1 MAGRGE
7 LVLSLSLHNRNEKKI
22 RKGDEMNIFRTVFE
36 IVNFSVLSA
45 FLLSEILIN
54 VFKRGDKSR
63 SNIRSGKISNAMIMT
78 VGLSSIVLGTT
89 IGFLSKFMD
98 IRWLFSPDYYIS
110 SLGLLLIII
119 GVVVRWSAV
128 LTLSKYFTVD
138 VTIMD
143 DHRLIRSGVF
153 KYLRHPSYFGLLI
166 AVLGLGVTMVNWL
179 SIIIMLVPHCV
190 IIILRIN
197 EEERALEGRFGSD
210 YEDYRRN
217 TKRLIPFIY

>member
-1 MAGRGE
+1 
-7 LVLSLSLHNRNEKKI
+7 
-22 RKGDEMNIFRTVFE
+22 MNIFGTIFE
-36 IVNFSVLSA
+36 VVNFSVLGA
-45 FLLSEILIN
+45 FLISEILIN

-63 SNIRSGKISNAMIMT
+63 SSIRTGKISNAVIMT

-89 IGFLSKFMD
+89 IGFMAKFMD
-98 IRWLFSPDYYIS
+98 IRWLFSPDYFIS
-110 SLGLLLIII
+110 SLGLLLIIV
-119 GVVVRWSAV
+119 GVAIRWSAV
-128 LTLSKYFTVD
+128 LTLNKYFTVD

-143 DHRLIRSGVF
+143 DHRLVRSGVF
-153 KYLRHPSYFGLLI
+153 KYVRHPSYFGLLI

-179 SIIIMLVPHCV
+179 SVIIMLVPHAI

-197 EEERALEGRFGSD
+197 EEERALAEHFGSD